1 MAHRNNANTSNVE
14 TMLPCASRK
23 LPVYCDTK
31 DKANHKPELKQASA
45 MELSLF
51 LEIKGHFSPQFKFSN
66 EQIEPGAVIIANTAD
81 GRVQYIRPENGASIL
96 ATGTSGNVVQGIPV
110 TLSAVPVS
118 MTTGNAFEPAQNQ
131 HPCVTDAIIN
141 TPNGT
146 FKYHAPSGTFVPWSE
161 IPIMHHF
168 NDGGKHMA
176 TLNVPYS
183 GQAVNSATAILAVQR
198 PQTSVTPTLTPSVWP
213 VRFVPNIPTVTVN
226 SYEKMAHNY
235 SKSVGGDKVDVS
247 KQHGKKEKESCESEE
262 DSDDTS
268 KSDLE
273 VPISTDDA
281 DASQIEEQKNSFNS
295 STSLHITENGVFHCH
310 KSYLQDREINV
321 PDYMSRLS
329 TPGLPLSIQHFLKYQ
344 ADTSEAFM
352 KTEIEA
358 NFNGLAANGTEG
370 SVLTTGRNIED
381 NINHV
386 SKRKKKRP
394 SKRKPRPGE
403 IRILSAL
410 DGSPLFCCPE
420 CDVAYPDK
428 DLLEQHMT
436 GHKLERRFI
445 CNICGAALKR
455 KEHLDQHKKGHSD
468 ERPFVCSVCLKG
480 FKRNEHLTRHY
491 AIHSG
496 SKNFSCLECEKAFSR
511 KDHLRK
517 HSQTHIAKREK
528 TEIKQITSEQNVSQS
543 MLTFQQNT
551 KIARVDSAWH
561 PNTPFLLE
569 AKRRLPLPS
578 EYTHFKAGNPLQP
591 PTPPSS
597 GPIGTVQLCSEPIMT
612 GQNITIPSNSSTH
625 HGYQGTEKMT
635 WLQSI
640 IPNDS
645 DKYNFCEL
653 GKLGCPSLSKLKK
666 LYEVDKCSTHSGTIY
681 SCATENVRLL
691 NEWFKSDQTRFLRE
705 DV

>member
-1 MAHRNNANTSNVE
+1 MNF
-14 TMLPCASRK
+14 
-23 LPVYCDTK
+23 
-31 DKANHKPELKQASA
+31 SA
-45 MELSLF
+45 F
-51 LEIKGHFSPQFKFSN
+51 TGHFSPQFKFSN

-96 ATGTSGNVVQGIPV
+96 TTGTSGNVVQGIPV

-235 SKSVGGDKVDVS
+235 SKSIGGDKVDVS
-247 KQHGKKEKESCESEE
+247 KHGKKEKEPCESEE

-295 STSLHITENGVFHCH
+295 STSLHIAENGVFHCH
-310 KSYLQDREINV
+310 KPHLQDREINV

-358 NFNGLAANGTEG
+358 NFNGLAANSTEG
-370 SVLTTGRNIED
+370 SILTTGRNIEN

-468 ERPFVCSVCLKG
+468 ERPFVFLPTFLGLVGKVTS
-480 FKRNEHLTRHY
+480 
-491 AIHSG
+491 
-496 SKNFSCLECEKAFSR
+496 LEGLEEYWSR
-511 KDHLRK
+511 GD
-517 HSQTHIAKREK
+517 A
-528 TEIKQITSEQNVSQS
+528 
-543 MLTFQQNT
+543 
-551 KIARVDSAWH
+551 
-561 PNTPFLLE
+561 
-569 AKRRLPLPS
+569 
-578 EYTHFKAGNPLQP
+578 EYG
-591 PTPPSS
+591 
-597 GPIGTVQLCSEPIMT
+597 GM
-612 GQNITIPSNSSTH
+612 
-625 HGYQGTEKMT
+625 
-635 WLQSI
+635 
-640 IPNDS
+640 
-645 DKYNFCEL
+645 
-653 GKLGCPSLSKLKK
+653 
-666 LYEVDKCSTHSGTIY
+666 
-681 SCATENVRLL
+681 
-691 NEWFKSDQTRFLRE
+691 
-705 DV
+705 